1 MAGAARAVARAT
13 RPDDAGGVTAEVAV
27 LAPMLVL
34 CMLFVVLAGRVGQA
48 EQDVTQA
55 AAEAARAASLSRGA
69 DAAAAA
75 NRSARSNLT
84 ATGTACRALDVEVT
98 GAATT
103 PGASVRVS
111 VTCAVDLRSVAVP
124 GLPRERTVSA
134 SAVEVIDT
142 YRGGR

>member
-1 MAGAARAVARAT
+1 VSASRPAVGHR
-13 RPDDAGGVTAEVAV
+13 DAGGITAEVAV

-48 EQDVTQA
+48 QQDVTHA
-55 AAEAARAASLSRGA
+55 AAEAARVASLSRGA

-75 NRSARSNLT
+75 AHSVRSNLT
-84 ATGTACRALDVEVT
+84 AAGTACQTLDVDVS

-103 PGASVRVS
+103 PGGHVRVS
-111 VTCAVDLRSVAVP
+111 VTCGVDLRSAAAP

-142 YRGGR
+142 YRGGP